1 MSVIE
6 TIEAIRSGL
15 ICVGLSALA
24 AIAVGIVGTWLYR
37 GVASAMRRPLSV
49 ARITAFLAVSAFCV
63 IRVGAK
69 FLMPPPSTGGTPVAP
84 VVVMPEEIAQGWR
97 LESVTTNDAVS
108 YAMPEGVSP
117 SFNWHKRGTS
127 GEWARLDLG
136 DFAFPLGTNG
146 GVVTSLSVF
155 NDGRIRPTP
164 RDAAREICAVGV
176 PMLAM
181 QGASSFWV
189 AEAAR
194 SVIAPYHGKVLTWE
208 NFFLNADTNTP
219 VNAQIELVANG
230 DFVTRSNDV
239 QRIHRRIEPFDWDGD
254 GLENTVDP
262 EPLVAGADAHG
273 TNAEWYNVVC
283 SNVLEA
289 VGGDGSAGT
298 PRPTLS
304 WLDGANTNA
313 YYFVDVVTTNGLAP
327 IYFTG
332 DHESRLGNPVVVARG
347 GETNHVPLLI
357 GINYAVTSPV
367 PFMVSIPDDG
377 FASVTTNGV
386 SNYEV
391 QWPLNFEFTESIGES
406 NRVYSV
412 SVEPYDPGGELTWEP
427 PHRGVTCGCLSF
439 SGWSIVFGY
448 SPTCDCG
455 GNCPKGILYYLLGG
469 AVFAATGG
477 VCRYG
482 FDDPAPPDPISYDPT
497 DVPSLSI
504 TFSKQAV
511 VFDDECEIGMYDVKP
526 KSSTRVRISV
536 DAYGG
541 TRGGELVFSSLNL
554 GKLTP
559 VDGSVTL
566 PPSRTLA
573 EQEAFHTTGVYEG
586 AEASDAEGD
595 VSISGTFTEL
605 VTGQQI
611 SDSNSLTV
619 VRVEIKEVKMAPG
632 NPYVHRRCYGIAEEV
647 ECKQF
652 PSAPAVLWRTN
663 GNGTFSLGI
672 TKIFCCPLT
681 AERCQLY
688 AECKSAPLP
697 IILRVIEPERI
708 GCDYA
713 EFLPPTS
720 DGKGCGMLLYL
731 QLLPLSVSFS
741 GLEIQEIPADL
752 TNWQQWGSHSGYFD
766 DYAFYQRW
774 CHTTLWGAG
783 VWHAVNE
790 FNGIEFDESRIW
802 TWPQPWSEGTLS
814 WTIPYGW
821 RLAGSTF
828 NAPVGQINPPSYSV
842 WTMSSNFIEK
852 TKHSHTIGVSANGQ
866 MYLDGSLRNG
876 NP

>member
-1 MSVIE
+1 MSFPEIIE
-6 TIEAIRSGL
+6 TIRIGL
-15 ICVGLSALA
+15 MKAGLGALA
-24 AIAVGIVGTWLYR
+24 LIVGGGVLFALWRTVRWPLVTTWRLLGWSGKAMVTILCAVCIFLAGGKNEGLR
-37 GVASAMRRPLSV
+37 GPGNLSV
-49 ARITAFLAVSAFCV
+49 T
-63 IRVGAK
+63 
-69 FLMPPPSTGGTPVAP
+69 
-84 VVVMPEEIAQGWR
+84 PEEIAQGYR
-97 LESVTTNDAVS
+97 LESVISNDAAS
-108 YAMPEGVSP
+108 YSKPTDGVEYARWSI
-117 SFNWHKRGTS
+117 RGGRETRF
-127 GEWARLDLG
+127 ALDLG
-136 DFAFPLGTNG
+136 DFYFPFGTG
-146 GVVTSLSVF
+146 TVHRFDVLSG
-155 NDGRIRPTP
+155 GRIESLPRPSLATIC
-164 RDAAREICAVGV
+164 AAREWASLVPGEGRFWWADAAVAGR
-176 PMLAM
+176 PPY
-181 QGASSFWV
+181 QGTQAV
-189 AEAAR
+189 
-194 SVIAPYHGKVLTWE
+194 KLLTWE
-208 NFFLNADTNTP
+208 GVYAGRDRTGQY
-219 VNAQIELVANG
+219 NAQIELRSGG
-230 DFVTRSNDV
+230 DFTTRSNNV
-239 QRIHRRIEPFDWDGD
+239 ECVYRRVPPFDWDDD
-254 GLENTVDP
+254 GLENSVDP
-262 EPLVAGADAHG
+262 DPLVAGPDAHG
-273 TNAEWYNVVC
+273 TNAEWYNTVC
-283 SNVLEA
+283 SNVFSA
-289 VGGDGSAGT
+289 VTSVELPWQEGVNS
-298 PRPTLS
+298 
-304 WLDGANTNA
+304 NA
-313 YYFVDVVTTNGLAP
+313 YYFVDVVTEHGPAP

-332 DHESRLGNPVVVARG
+332 DRDSRLGNPVVVARA

-357 GINYAVTSPV
+357 GVSYAVTSTV
-367 PFMVSIPDDG
+367 PFTVSVPDE
-377 FASVTTNGV
+377 
-386 SNYEV
+386 YMYPEV
-391 QWPLNFEFTESIGES
+391 QTNEPCVATICWPLNFVFTESIGAS
-406 NRVYSV
+406 NRVYTV
-412 SVEPYDPGGELTWEP
+412 TVEPYDPGGVLEWDSNVP
-427 PHRGVTCGCLSF
+427 MRGTPSDGDCGCVHCSGYSASFTCPSTCTCGAGCSARGTYHLENGLF
-439 SGWSIVFGY
+439 SVE
-448 SPTCDCG
+448 G
-455 GNCPKGILYYLLGG
+455 GQ
-469 AVFAATGG
+469 
-477 VCRYG
+477 CRCG
-482 FDDPAPPDPISYDPT
+482 FDDPPPDDPT
-497 DVPSLSI
+497 SSQHMPDDPLSLTI

-541 TRGGELVFSSLNL
+541 TRGGELVFSSMNL

-619 VRVEIKEVKMAPG
+619 VRVEIKEVKRAPG

-652 PSAPAVLWRTN
+652 PSAPSVLWRTN

-720 DGKGCGMLLYL
+720 DGRGCGMLLYL
-731 QLLPLSVSFS
+731 QLFPLSVSFS